1 MYHMPVMLEAAIE
14 GLSIKPGGIY
24 IDATF
29 GGGGHAK
36 EILNRLGD
44 GRLVAFDQ
52 DKEAERNVPDD
63 SRITFL
69 NHNFRYMENFL
80 TLYSCLP
87 VDGILADLGV
97 SSYQLDEAS
106 RGFST
111 RYSGPLDMRMDKS
124 SGITA
129 REVVNIY
136 EHNKLAEIF
145 NIYGEL
151 RQAGKIARHIET
163 YRLQKTIETTD
174 ELVKVL
180 STLAPRGKENKFFAQ
195 VFQALRIEVNHEL
208 ESLKE
213 LLTQCPGMLKPGGRI
228 VVISYHSLEDRL
240 VKNFF
245 RAGNFLGEVGKDF
258 FGNPVTPL
266 KPLGKS
272 QVASNEEIIRNPRA
286 RSARLRIAEKK

>member
-111 RYSGPLDMRMDKS
+111 RHSGPLDMRMDKS